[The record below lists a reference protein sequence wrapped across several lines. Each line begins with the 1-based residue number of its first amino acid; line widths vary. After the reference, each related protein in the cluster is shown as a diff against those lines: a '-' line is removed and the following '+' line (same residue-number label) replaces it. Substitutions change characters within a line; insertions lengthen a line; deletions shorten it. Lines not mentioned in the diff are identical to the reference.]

1 MVEWY
6 YLVGMND
13 VSLGPVLF
21 VDTGLFYVGECSVV

>member
-13 VSLGPVLF
+13 VSLAPVLF
-21 VDTGLFYVGECSVV
+21 VDTGLLFVLGVV